1 MSLWSELKQ
10 RRITQ
15 ILISF
20 LVGGWIILQ
29 VVDQMVDR
37 EVLPRYVYLV
47 ALILFGFGI
56 PAALIIGWYHGEK
69 GSQQV
74 TSVEVALLVLLGIG
88 ALGSSFVV
96 VSREVR
102 IQIAQSGDFDLARM
116 AVLYFEADDEES
128 NVVAEG
134 LTEDLISRLSR
145 VPELSVVSR
154 NGSRSARAEG
164 MTLEEAAEYLDV
176 GALLHGDVRRSGDEL
191 AVNVQLRT
199 RDGIRLASVVVR
211 SPADSILILQDQ
223 VAQEVAEEIRAALGE
238 EIHLR
243 DSQFEAPNNGAWLA
257 VARGERA
264 MERARAQAFEGLEA
278 MEPHLDDAEAAF
290 REAAELAPDWATPWY
305 HLSRAAH
312 ERGRRSTADV
322 ERMESLLAE
331 AEELADEALDR
342 DPRSALA
349 FYHRGTTRYT
359 RYLRQLDGSPQER
372 QETLQL
378 AREDLENAVRL
389 EPSLAEGFATLSHL
403 FYQVEDV
410 TGAALAARQAYQADA
425 FLAVSNTVLQRLVVT
440 NYDLGDVP
448 QSRQWCAEGY
458 RRFPE
463 DFYFTECRLW
473 LMTMDGVE
481 PDVDLAWA
489 LRDSVREL
497 MGPRRWEAMETT
509 ETLVVAG
516 VIARAGLADSA
527 SVVMDRNPGDPPTEA
542 AMRIMNGQ
550 QDQAIQLLREYT
562 AGQGGHFGQGS
573 RLMWWWVPL
582 QGNPEFERMR
592 RLN

>member
-10 RRITQ
+10 RRVTQ
-15 ILISF
+15 IAISY

-56 PAALIIGWYHGEK
+56 PAALVIGWYHGEK
-69 GSQQV
+69 GAQRV
-74 TSVEVALLVLLGIG
+74 TSMEVALLALLGVG
-88 ALGSSFVV
+88 AVGSSFVV
-96 VSREVR
+96 VSKEIR

-116 AVLYFEADDEES
+116 AVLYFGADDDES

-154 NGSRSARAEG
+154 NGSRTVRDQG
-164 MTLEEAAEYLDV
+164 LTLEESAEFLDV
-176 GALLHGDVRRSGDEL
+176 GAVLHGDVRRSGDEL

-211 SPADSILILQDQ
+211 SPADSILLLQDD
-223 VAQEVAEEIRAALGE
+223 VAQEVAEEIRAALGA

-243 DSQFEAPNNGAWLA
+243 ESQVEAPNDGAWLA

-264 MERARAQAFEGLEA
+264 LDRARAESFQGLQA
-278 MEPHLDDAEAAF
+278 MEPHLDAAEEAL
-290 REAAELAPDWATPWY
+290 REATEVAPEWATPW
-305 HLSRAAH
+305 HLLSWAAH
-312 ERGRRSTADV
+312 ERGRRTADPD
-322 ERMESLLAE
+322 RMLRLLEEAE
-331 AEELADEALDR
+331 ALADEALDR
-342 DPRSALA
+342 DPRSAMG
-349 FYHRGTTRYT
+349 FFRRGTARYS
-359 RYLRQLDGSPQER
+359 RFLERLDPSDQQR
-372 QETLQL
+372 QETLRL
-378 AREDLENAVRL
+378 AREDLEQAVRL
-389 EPSLAEGFATLSHL
+389 EPSLAEAYATLSHL

-425 FLAVSNTVLQRLVVT
+425 FLSVSNTVLRRLVVT
-440 NYDLGDVP
+440 NYDLGDVA
-448 QSRQWCAEGY
+448 QSRQWCAEGH

-463 DFYFTECRLW
+463 DYYFTECRLW
-473 LMTMDGVE
+473 LMTMDGVD
-481 PDVDLAWA
+481 PDVGWAWA
-489 LRDSVREL
+489 LLDSIRDLAGS
-497 MGPRRWEAMETT
+497 RRWEDLETT
-509 ETLVVAG
+509 ERLVVAG
-516 VIARAGLADSA
+516 VIARAGLPDSA
-527 SVVMDRNPGDPPTEA
+527 SAVMDRAPGDPPTEA

-550 QDQAIQLLREYT
+550 PEQAIQLLREYT
-562 AGQGGHFGQGS
+562 AGTGGHFGQGS

-582 QGNPEFERMR
+582 QGHPEFERMR